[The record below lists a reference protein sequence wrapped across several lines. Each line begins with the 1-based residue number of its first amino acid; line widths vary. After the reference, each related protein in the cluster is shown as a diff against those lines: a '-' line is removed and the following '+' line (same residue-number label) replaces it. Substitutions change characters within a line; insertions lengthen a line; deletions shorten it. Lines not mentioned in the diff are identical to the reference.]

1 MKEENYKRA
10 VDIKAKLE
18 KTSDVRNQLVSTITT
33 EINRYKV
40 IFGDDRLIA
49 EITASI
55 DRVLNKNKE
64 QLNREFESL

>member
-1 MKEENYKRA
+1 MKDEIYKRA

-33 EINRYKV
+33 EINRYKAV
-40 IFGDDRLIA
+40 FGDDRLIA

-64 QLNREFESL
+64 QLNREFDSL